1 MVIVRHGS
9 MNIFIRRS
17 GQVQAG
23 VMKSVV
29 IKRSIL
35 INGRK
40 TSVSLENEFWDALHE
55 IAEHENVAISALVEK
70 INEGRNNINLSSAI
84 RVFVFNH
91 YRPINGKEAK
101 QNPIQN
107 DAACWREPANVAP
120 VEEPSTASLAD
131 IFARARGNRY
141 LGDDSAAFNLRSGG
155 AGHLIE
161 CGDFT
166 RCPCLQCLQC
176 LFQASN
182 KGAIVK
188 GLFQVPECSGFQ
200 HAREY
205 FHCQR
210 QS

>member
-91 YRPINGKEAK
+91 YRPINGKEA
-101 QNPIQN
+101 
-107 DAACWREPANVAP
+107 EPPFRTTQLAG
-120 VEEPSTASLAD
+120 ASRRMSRVGCG
-131 IFARARGNRY
+131 FERRGSARSYAQG
-141 LGDDSAAFNLRSGG
+141 
-155 AGHLIE
+155 
-161 CGDFT
+161 
-166 RCPCLQCLQC
+166 RCRL
-176 LFQASN
+176 
-182 KGAIVK
+182 
-188 GLFQVPECSGFQ
+188 
-200 HAREY
+200 
-205 FHCQR
+205 
-210 QS
+210 